1 MTRTVGVHP
10 EDRRSPGRWTEEKCD
25 RLKARLS
32 TQGAPWIVP
41 IETFFDG
48 NDDKASI
55 GCNLMSHPGMDAFR
69 NILLGIAARPNVV
82 AVYAQVSE
90 VDSGEAYWP
99 FADTVLVVGPI
110 RVDELANALAAL
122 EPDDV
127 GPPAHGVREAIARHD
142 APVLVAWW
150 D

>member
-1 MTRTVGVHP
+1 M
-10 EDRRSPGRWTEEKCD
+10 DRRKCD
-25 RLKARLS
+25 HLKATLS
-32 TQGAPWIVP
+32 TQAEPWIVP

-55 GCNLMSHPGMDAFR
+55 GCNLIRHPGMDAFR
-69 NILLGIAARPNVV
+69 NILLGVAARPDVV

-90 VDSGEAYWP
+90 VDPGEEYWP

-110 RVDELANALAAL
+110 RADELANALAPL

-127 GPPAHGVREAIARHD
+127 GPPTRGVPKAIARQHD
-142 APVLVAWW
+142 APVLIAWW